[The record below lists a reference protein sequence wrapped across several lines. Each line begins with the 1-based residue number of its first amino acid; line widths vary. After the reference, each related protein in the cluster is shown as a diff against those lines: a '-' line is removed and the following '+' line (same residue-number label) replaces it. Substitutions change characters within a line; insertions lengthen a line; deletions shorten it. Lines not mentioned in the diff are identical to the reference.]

1 MEARVCSCQG
11 AGRQRAMHR
20 TSGAC
25 FGLHFGNPDFLAKQ
39 VFPAGSGIFV
49 SFVCHHRGRSDW
61 IDCGNMGE
69 RIGNM
74 RSSVVT
80 INYFFIFLAM
90 WYFPLQKG
98 IINTL

>member
-1 MEARVCSCQG
+1 
-11 AGRQRAMHR
+11 MHR

-39 VFPAGSGIFV
+39 VFPAGSGVFV

-61 IDCGNMGE
+61 IDRGNIGE

-80 INYFFIFLAM
+80 IHGFHFLAM
-90 WYFPLQKG
+90 WYFPLQG